1 MGKRLEHKVAVI
13 TGGTSGIG
21 AATAEVFVAEGAK
34 VIIAGRSEEKGLAI
48 AKRLGANVVFQ
59 KTNVTVEEDIKV
71 LIELAVSMFGRLDC
85 LFNNAGG
92 PSKGTLETVTA
103 EDFNQAINLLL
114 GSVVFGMKYAA
125 PS

>member
-48 AKRLGANVVFQ
+48 AKRLGANAVFQ
-59 KTNVTVEEDIKV
+59 KNKRYR
-71 LIELAVSMFGRLDC
+71 GRRHQG
-85 LFNNAGG
+85 A
-92 PSKGTLETVTA
+92 
-103 EDFNQAINLLL
+103 
-114 GSVVFGMKYAA
+114 Y
-125 PS
+125 